1 MHSDTFVHK
10 LIYHSKKMRTK
21 KFLLTDSQI
30 PTHWYNIVADMPNKP
45 LPPLHPVTKEPVTK
59 EMMTAIF
66 AEELMNQEM
75 STERYIEIP
84 DQVQDIY
91 KIWRSTP
98 LVRAYGLERML
109 DTPAKIFF
117 KNESVSPAG
126 SHKPNTAVP
135 QAYYNYK
142 QGIKRLTTET
152 GAGQWGSSIAFAAQH
167 FGIEVEVYMVKVSYE
182 QKPYRKLMM
191 NTWGAEV
198 FSSPSMRT
206 QSGREALAKNPN
218 ESGSLG
224 LAISEAVEVALQ
236 NNEDTRYTL
245 GSVLNHVVL
254 HQTVIGE
261 ECLKQLEM
269 ADVEAD
275 IVIGCFGGG
284 SNFAGLS
291 FPFLRK
297 NICEGKK
304 VRVIAS
310 EPNSCPKLTR
320 GQFQYDIGDVTGFT
334 PLIPMYTLGHNFH
347 PSDIHAGGLRYHGA
361 GSIVSQ
367 LLKDGLIEA
376 QSVPQLETI
385 EAGIMFAKSEG
396 IIPAPESN
404 HAIAVAI
411 REALKCKEEG
421 VSKNIVFNL
430 SGHGLNDLFAYEQFM
445 NGQLQNYDLSD
456 EEIRKTIDELDKI
469 IK

>member
-1 MHSDTFVHK
+1 MK
-10 LIYHSKKMRTK
+10 TK
-21 KFLLTDSQI
+21 KFMLSEQEM
-30 PTHWYNIVADMPNKP
+30 PTHWYNIVADMATKP
-45 LPPLHPVTKEPVTK
+45 LPPLNPATKEPVTK
-59 EMMTAIF
+59 EMMQAIF
-66 AEELMNQEM
+66 AEELINQEM

-98 LVRAYGLERML
+98 LVRAYSLEKAL

-135 QAYYNYK
+135 QAYYNHK
-142 QGIKRLTTET
+142 QGIKHLTTET

-167 FGIEVEVYMVKVSYE
+167 FGLDVQVFMVKVSFN
-182 QKPYRKLMM
+182 QKPFRKLMM

-198 FSSPSMRT
+198 IASPSEIT
-206 QSGREALAKNPN
+206 ESGRAALAKNPN
-218 ESGSLG
+218 DSGSLG
-224 LAISEAVEVALQ
+224 MAISEAVEMALK
-236 NNEDTRYTL
+236 NNSDTRYTL
-245 GSVLNHVVL
+245 GSVMNHVVL

-261 ECLKQLEM
+261 ETIKQMEM
-269 ADVEAD
+269 AGEEAD

-284 SNFAGLS
+284 SNFAGLG
-291 FPFLRK
+291 FPYLRK
-297 NICEGKK
+297 NLTEGKNIRI
-304 VRVIAS
+304 VAA
-310 EPNSCPKLTR
+310 EPTSCPKLTR
-320 GQFQYDIGDVTGFT
+320 GEFQYDFGDVAGFT

-361 GSIVSQ
+361 GAIVSQ
-367 LLKDGLIEA
+367 LLKDNLIEA
-376 QSVPQLETI
+376 QAVDQCETI
-385 EAGIMFAKSEG
+385 EAGMLFAKTEG

-430 SGHGLNDLFAYEQFM
+430 SGHGLNDLYAYEQHM
-445 NGQLQNYDLSD
+445 NGLLKDYTPSD
-456 EEIRKTIDELDKI
+456 EEICKTIDELEKI
-469 IK
+469 L

>member
-1 MHSDTFVHK
+1 MK
-10 LIYHSKKMRTK
+10 TK
-21 KFLLTDSQI
+21 KFLLSDNQM

-45 LPPLHPVTKEPVTK
+45 LPPLNPATKEPVTK
-59 EMMTAIF
+59 EMMCAIF

-75 STERYIEIP
+75 SSERYIEIP
-84 DQVQDIY
+84 EQVQDIY

-98 LVRAYGLERML
+98 LVRAYSLEKLL

-142 QGIKRLTTET
+142 QGIKHLTTET

-167 FGIEVEVYMVKVSYE
+167 FGLDVEVYMVKVSYE

-198 FSSPSMRT
+198 FPSPSERT
-206 QSGREALAKNPN
+206 EAGRAALAANPDDL
-218 ESGSLG
+218 GSLG
-224 LAISEAVEVALQ
+224 LAISEAVEVALK
-236 NNEDTRYTL
+236 NNSDTRYTL
-245 GSVLNHVVL
+245 GSVLNHVMI
-254 HQTVIGE
+254 HQSVIGE
-261 ECLKQLEM
+261 EAIKQMEM
-269 ADVEAD
+269 AGEEAD
-275 IVIGCFGGG
+275 VVIGCFGGG

-297 NICEGKK
+297 KITEGKNI
-304 VRVIAS
+304 RVIAA
-310 EPNSCPKLTR
+310 EPSSCPKLTR
-320 GQFQYDIGDVTGFT
+320 GKFQYDFGDVAGFT

-347 PSDIHAGGLRYHGA
+347 PSNIHAGGLRYHGA
-361 GSIVSQ
+361 GSLVSQ
-367 LLKDGLIEA
+367 LIKDKLIEA
-376 QSVPQLETI
+376 EAIDQCETI
-385 EAGIMFAKSEG
+385 EAGMMFAKTEG

-404 HAIAVAI
+404 HAIALAI
-411 REALKCKEEG
+411 REARKCKEEG
-421 VSKNIVFNL
+421 VSRNILFNL
-430 SGHGLNDLFAYEQFM
+430 SGHGLNDLFAYEQYMQGLLKDF
-445 NGQLQNYDLSD
+445 QPSD
-456 EEIRKTIDELDKI
+456 EDICRTIDELEQI